1 MAAFHQEASKLC
13 QCHCHRGGVDT
24 TCDTPGTAQ
33 TGNKTPIK
41 TNNEG
46 IGSLPYPLVEAS
58 TGQVEIKSITPDQG
72 EVKGLVTD
80 QSHINTF
87 DQGTV
92 QQFDQKDVKVVI
104 PDQGVI
110 KDPASDQKEIKGQIC
125 CDNISSCDSH
135 NHHNVINAPSPAVK
149 SENQAEVI
157 DLSTVDDDDDDFKP
171 PKKKYRVVGVC

>member
-24 TCDTPGTAQ
+24 TCGTPSAAQ
-33 TGNKTPIK
+33 TSNRTPTK

-46 IGSLPYPLVEAS
+46 IGSLSYPLVEAS

-72 EVKGLVTD
+72 DVKGLVTN
-80 QSHINTF
+80 QSHVN
-87 DQGTV
+87 QGTV
-92 QQFDQKDVKVVI
+92 QKLDQKDVKVVI
-104 PDQGVI
+104 PDQGVV
-110 KDPASDQKEIKGQIC
+110 KDPTSDHKKIKGQIC

-135 NHHNVINAPSPAVK
+135 DHQNVINAPPAVK
-149 SENQAEVI
+149 SENQGEVI
-157 DLSTVDDDDDDFKP
+157 DLSKVDNDDDDDFKP